1 MSDFG
6 PYEIWLDATGV
17 TVPQVIVNEKKEVV
31 LVSMRFSEISGYTL
45 DDLQNAQLDS
55 ILEHTNL
62 TWEEMVNRCQ
72 VVGQRTT
79 LPISLKPKDNRP
91 KLDLKMSVIPVE
103 IAPSQFC
110 VLTFEIE
117 QDSKSFDS
125 YESELLKAINRNL
138 KEGLYRTQKSGK
150 VVYANEAFLKMFG
163 YETVTEMMEV
173 NSSELYVEPEKRGE
187 LQAKIEYEGFVTNLE
202 VLLKRKNGSIFWG
215 LLSTSKT
222 VDDNGIVHYDG
233 ALRDISSL
241 KEIERQLKIE
251 KQKAEQASTAKEL
264 FLSTMSHELRTPMN
278 AVIGMTHLLLA
289 EDPKV
294 EQVDNL
300 KTLLFSAENLLHII
314 SEILDF
320 SKIEAGKIELENEN
334 FALQN
339 LVRNTVEAF
348 NLKAKGKN
356 IALTLDIDENCPENV
371 LGDSTRL
378 AQILNNLISNAL
390 KFTYHGTVAVK
401 LNVAEKG
408 EDSCR
413 LKFSVKDTGIGIP
426 QNKLS
431 AIFSLFTQASSST
444 TRKFGGTGLGL
455 TITKS
460 LLELYGSSLEVE
472 SQPGFGSDFN
482 FELNLGIVN
491 TIEKA
496 SPHFN
501 ILDAKLG
508 GKRILITEDNAVNQ
522 LLVQKFLTMWGAE
535 SMTVSNGAEAVEM
548 VKNHKFD
555 LILMDLQM
563 PVMDGYMASSLIREL
578 PGCSKE
584 ELPIIAVTASA
595 LLEVRR
601 RVLDAGMNDYVSKPF
616 SPEQLFDRISLFL
629 LDSKE

>member
-6 PYEIWLDATGV
+6 PYKVWLDATGV
-17 TVPQVIVNEKKEVV
+17 TVPQVIVNEKKKVV
-31 LVSMRFSEISGYTL
+31 LASKRFSEISGYSL
-45 DDLQNAQLDS
+45 EDLQKAQLDT
-55 ILEHTNL
+55 ILEHENL

-72 VVGQRTT
+72 IVGQRTT
-79 LPISLKPKDNRP
+79 LPVSLRP
-91 KLDLKMSVIPVE
+91 KIDGPKLWLKMSVIPVE
-103 IAPSQFC
+103 VAPSQYC

-117 QDSKSFDS
+117 HDSQSFDT

-150 VVYANEAFLKMFG
+150 MVYANEAFVKMFG
-163 YETVTEMMEV
+163 YETVAEMMEV
-173 NSSELYVEPEKRGE
+173 NSSDLYVEPEKRGE
-187 LQAKIEYEGFVTNLE
+187 LQAKMEFEGFVTNLE

-222 VDDNGIVHYDG
+222 IDDQGVIHYDG

-241 KEIERQLKIE
+241 KEIEQQLKIE

-300 KTLLFSAENLLHII
+300 KTLQFSAENLLHII
-314 SEILDF
+314 NDILDF

-334 FALQN
+334 FAIQN
-339 LVRNTVEAF
+339 LVSNTVEAF
-348 NLKAKGKN
+348 KLKAKGKN
-356 IALTLDIDENCPENV
+356 ISLILDIDENCPENV

-390 KFTYHGTVAVK
+390 KFTYHGTVTVSVK
-401 LNVAEKG
+401 VLEKG

-413 LKFSVKDTGIGIP
+413 VKFSVKDTGIGIP
-426 QNKLS
+426 QNKLA

-455 TITKS
+455 TITKR

-482 FELNLGIVN
+482 FELNMGMVN
-491 TIEKA
+491 RIEKG
-496 SPHFN
+496 SPHFD
-501 ILDAKLG
+501 ILDAKLS
-508 GKRILITEDNAVNQ
+508 GKRILISEDNEVNQ

-535 SMTVSNGAEAVEM
+535 STTVSNGAEAVEM
-548 VKNHKFD
+548 VKSHTFD
-555 LILMDLQM
+555 LVLMDLQM

-601 RVLDAGMNDYVSKPF
+601 RVLEAGMNDYVSKPF

-629 LDSKE
+629 LDVKE